1 MTTADARGR
10 LTLVIGGARS
20 GKSTFA
26 ERLVAA
32 GPEPVVYLAT
42 APADDDEMRERVDSH
57 RRRRPPEWR
66 TLEVPVGLG
75 AALATLTPSPGSVL
89 LEDVGLLVS
98 NLLFRVSGGH
108 EPIAETAE
116 RLDAAVAEELVRLER
131 AHRTGGWHLVAVTN
145 EVGQGLVPT
154 TAVGRLF
161 RDAVGRANQA
171 LAARADAVYLLVA
184 GLPLTL
190 KPVPNG

>member
-1 MTTADARGR
+1 MTTPRADGR

-20 GKSTFA
+20 GKSAFA
-26 ERLVAA
+26 ERLAAA

-42 APADDDEMRERVDSH
+42 TTAADDEMRARIDEH
-57 RRRRPPEWR
+57 RRRRPPHWR
-66 TLEVPVGLG
+66 TLELPLGLG
-75 AALATLTPSPGSVL
+75 AALADLTPPPGSVL

-98 NLLFRVSGGH
+98 NLLFRISDGRA
-108 EPIAETAE
+108 PTAETAG
-116 RLDAAVAEELVRLER
+116 RLDAAVAEELTELER
-131 AHRTGGWHLVAVTN
+131 AHRAAGWHLVAVTN

-161 RDAVGRANQA
+161 RDALGRANQT
-171 LAARADAVYLLVA
+171 LAARADAAYLLVA

-190 KPVPNG
+190 KSSS